1 VNGCVVIF
9 LAAGRYGGGKS
20 WMMSSSTA
28 GPRSNGLVCEVE
40 ETVASRW
47 VPGES
52 EGRREAMGHG
62 GALARP
68 ETSWRASMP
77 ILACAG
83 RVWARWFWAVWSST
97 WVSKCMVMIS
107 IVRASYVT
115 C

>member
-9 LAAGRYGGGKS
+9 LAAGQYGGGKS
-20 WMMSSSTA
+20 WMIASSTA
-28 GPRSNGLVCEVE
+28 GPWSSGGVWEVE
-40 ETVASRW
+40 GTVVSRR
-47 VPGES
+47 VHGES
-52 EGRREAMGHG
+52 DGRREVTGHG

-83 RVWARWFWAVWSST
+83 RVWARRFWAVWSST